1 MDAWIALT
9 DGGQL
14 YGGGSGITGWF
25 LASWSN
31 DAAIWNRAVVLYAFG
46 LSLHYFVWIKAIP
59 ESLSVLDRPN
69 SFRASL
75 GHLRRDLG
83 RNTLALSACV
93 AGAGMLVWSL
103 SFPLGSAIYFDLAL
117 LHAWVELLSISLVLI
132 LHWRVNHGDWL
143 ADIRAL
149 WLRRCFVLVLIIL
162 CWFGLK

>member
-117 LHAWVELLSISLVLI
+117 LHAWVELFFLIPKALNRDYPSSLSKIR
-132 LHWRVNHGDWL
+132 HPL
-143 ADIRAL
+143 APAEHSVSKADT
-149 WLRRCFVLVLIIL
+149 
-162 CWFGLK
+162 